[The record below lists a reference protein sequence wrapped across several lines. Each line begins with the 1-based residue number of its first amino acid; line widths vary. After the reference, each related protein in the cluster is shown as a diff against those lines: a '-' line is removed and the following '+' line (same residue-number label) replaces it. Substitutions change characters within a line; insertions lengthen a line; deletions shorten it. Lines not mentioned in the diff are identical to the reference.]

1 MGRDLPDWGALPGP
15 LTVHEVTD
23 LGELAARLGS
33 VVTYHRGGI
42 VVFVDDFANG
52 LTRWTT
58 AIGGAGDVVDLSL
71 VRTLSGPFSARLLA
85 ASAVSPIAEIGL
97 ELPKQIA
104 SRMGGEF
111 AFAVDTTTSI
121 IELTLSQYDG
131 SNLLRAT
138 VRYSPV
144 DETLQYL
151 DADGNYV
158 TKATGIALLT
168 EANVFHNMKL
178 VTDLENEEYVKVLLD
193 DTAYSLTDVAL
204 RKTASALLERF
215 SMLIWNRGR
224 VGASDTVYVD
234 RVIVTQNE
242 PL

>member
-1 MGRDLPDWGALPGP
+1 MGRDLPDWGALPTP

-33 VVTYHRGGI
+33 VVTYHRAGI
-42 VVFVDDFANG
+42 VVFVDDFSNG
-52 LTRWTT
+52 LNRWTT

-71 VRTLSGPFSARLLA
+71 VEGLSGPFSVRLLA
-85 ASAVSPIAEIGL
+85 ASVVSPLAEIGL
-97 ELPKQIA
+97 TLPRQIA
-104 SRMGGEF
+104 SRIGGEL
-111 AFAVDTTTSI
+111 AFAIDATTSI
-121 IELTLSQYDG
+121 IELTLNQYDG

-144 DETLQYL
+144 NETLQYL
-151 DADGNYV
+151 DSAGNYV
-158 TKATGIALLT
+158 TKQTGIALLT
-168 EANVFHNMKL
+168 EANVWHRMKL

-204 RKTASALLERF
+204 RKTASALTERF

-224 VGASDTVYVD
+224 VGSSDTVYVD